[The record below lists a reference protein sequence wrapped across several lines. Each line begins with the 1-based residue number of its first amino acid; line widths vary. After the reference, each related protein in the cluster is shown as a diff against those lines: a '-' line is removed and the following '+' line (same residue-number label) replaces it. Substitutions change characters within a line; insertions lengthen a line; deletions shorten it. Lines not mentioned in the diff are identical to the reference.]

1 MEVTDRLP
9 IDPVTNRP
17 GPTRRPVTADRN
29 TWLSGSALAAIAVNG
44 GPL

>member
-17 GPTRRPVTADRN
+17 GLTRRPVTADHSQ
-29 TWLSGSALAAIAVNG
+29 TLSGSARVAIAVDG
-44 GPL
+44 GQL